1 MSAQTA
7 ATTDPQTSTTTDAPT
22 YSLALE
28 EARRALDLQVDQ
40 METVRSRALQVL
52 GGASIAASVF
62 GGLVIRRG
70 EPLQL
75 VLGGLAVAA
84 FVVLA
89 VFGMLVL
96 KSRPVTL
103 AVKPLVLV
111 QWVETPHVTQ
121 SWMERKLALEL
132 GATYDANLEKID
144 PMYQNLNWSLVAL
157 LVELATFV
165 AAFALSMF

>member
-1 MSAQTA
+1 MSAQPA
-7 ATTDPQTSTTTDAPT
+7 AMTDPQTSITNDEPT

-28 EARRALDLQVDQ
+28 EARRGLDLQANQ
-40 METVRSRALQVL
+40 METVRSRATQVL
-52 GGASIAASVF
+52 GSASIAASVF
-62 GGLVIRRG
+62 GGLVIRRD

-103 AVKPLVLV
+103 AVKPQVLV
-111 QWVETPHVTQ
+111 QWVETPDVTQ
-121 SWMERKLALEL
+121 SWMERRLAEEL
-132 GATYDANLEKID
+132 GATYDANLKKID
-144 PMYQNLNWSLVAL
+144 PMYRNLNWSMVAL